1 MPAFQKPFILINDY
15 EKERKPG
22 TFCPV
27 ACSIVITIKNKSVM
41 DDMIY
46 RNDSIAEENI
56 DPNGRPA
63 ENKFEE
69 WSEEVSERTDP
80 GCKDKKV
87 KSAKEWKKLIR
98 EMDEVI
104 KEDLK

>member
-1 MPAFQKPFILINDY
+1 
-15 EKERKPG
+15 
-22 TFCPV
+22 
-27 ACSIVITIKNKSVM
+27 M

-56 DPNGRPA
+56 DPNGHPA

-69 WSEEVSERTDP
+69 WSEEVSERTAPD
-80 GCKDKKV
+80 CKDKKV
-87 KSAKEWKKLIR
+87 KSAKERKKLIR

-104 KEDLK
+104 KKITSGDTEPFQPKLERASIRTA

>member
-1 MPAFQKPFILINDY
+1 
-15 EKERKPG
+15 
-22 TFCPV
+22 
-27 ACSIVITIKNKSVM
+27 M

-80 GCKDKKV
+80 GYKDKKI
-87 KSAKEWKKLIR
+87 KSAKERKKLIR
-98 EMDEVI
+98 EMDEVGTFI
-104 KEDLK
+104 KYYKISQLIHTQIIAN

>member
-1 MPAFQKPFILINDY
+1 
-15 EKERKPG
+15 
-22 TFCPV
+22 
-27 ACSIVITIKNKSVM
+27 M

-69 WSEEVSERTDP
+69 WSEEVSERTDL
-80 GCKDKKV
+80 GYKEQKV
-87 KSAKEWKKLIR
+87 KAAKERKKLIK
-98 EMDEVI
+98 EMDEII
-104 KEDLK
+104 KKEIE

>member
-1 MPAFQKPFILINDY
+1 
-15 EKERKPG
+15 
-22 TFCPV
+22 
-27 ACSIVITIKNKSVM
+27 M

-46 RNDSIAEENI
+46 RNNSIAEENI

-80 GCKDKKV
+80 V
-87 KSAKEWKKLIR
+87 SYTHLHAFVRRQRIAFQHFP
-98 EMDEVI
+98 VAI
-104 KEDLK
+104 AYH

>member
-1 MPAFQKPFILINDY
+1 M
-15 EKERKPG
+15 EK
-22 TFCPV
+22 
-27 ACSIVITIKNKSVM
+27 TIKKKRVL
-41 DDMIY
+41 DDFIN
-46 RNDSIAEENI
+46 RNDSFAEENI

-80 GCKDKKV
+80 GRKDKKV
-87 KSAKEWKKLIR
+87 KSAKERKKLIR

>member
-1 MPAFQKPFILINDY
+1 
-15 EKERKPG
+15 
-22 TFCPV
+22 
-27 ACSIVITIKNKSVM
+27 M

-69 WSEEVSERTDP
+69 WSEELSERTDL
-80 GCKDKKV
+80 GYKEQKV
-87 KSAKEWKKLIR
+87 KSVKERKKLIK
-98 EMDEVI
+98 EMDEII
-104 KEDLK
+104 KKEIE

>member
-1 MPAFQKPFILINDY
+1 
-15 EKERKPG
+15 
-22 TFCPV
+22 
-27 ACSIVITIKNKSVM
+27 M

-46 RNDSIAEENI
+46 RNNSIAEENI

-80 GCKDKKV
+80 GYKDKKV
-87 KSAKEWKKLIR
+87 KSAKERKKLIS

-104 KEDLK
+104 KKDLE

>member
-1 MPAFQKPFILINDY
+1 
-15 EKERKPG
+15 
-22 TFCPV
+22 
-27 ACSIVITIKNKSVM
+27 M

-63 ENKFEE
+63 E
-69 WSEEVSERTDP
+69 RTDP
-80 GCKDKKV
+80 GRKDKKV
-87 KSAKEWKKLIR
+87 KSAKERKKLIR

>member
-1 MPAFQKPFILINDY
+1 
-15 EKERKPG
+15 
-22 TFCPV
+22 
-27 ACSIVITIKNKSVM
+27 M

-56 DPNGRPA
+56 DPNGRTA

-87 KSAKEWKKLIR
+87 KSAKERKKLIR
-98 EMDEVI
+98 EMDEKNTSGDTEPFQPKLERASI
-104 KEDLK
+104 RTA

>member
-1 MPAFQKPFILINDY
+1 
-15 EKERKPG
+15 
-22 TFCPV
+22 
-27 ACSIVITIKNKSVM
+27 M

-63 ENKFEE
+63 KNKFEE
-69 WSEEVSERTDP
+69 WSEEVSERTDL

-87 KSAKEWKKLIR
+87 KSAKERKKLIR

>member
-1 MPAFQKPFILINDY
+1 
-15 EKERKPG
+15 
-22 TFCPV
+22 
-27 ACSIVITIKNKSVM
+27 M

-69 WSEEVSERTDP
+69 WSEEVSERTDL
-80 GCKDKKV
+80 GYKEQKV
-87 KSAKEWKKLIR
+87 KSVKERKKLII
-98 EMDEVI
+98 EMDDI
-104 KEDLK
+104 LKKEIE

>member
-1 MPAFQKPFILINDY
+1 
-15 EKERKPG
+15 
-22 TFCPV
+22 
-27 ACSIVITIKNKSVM
+27 M

-87 KSAKEWKKLIR
+87 KSAKERKKLIR

-104 KEDLK
+104 KEDLKKKITSGDTEPFQPKLERASIRTA

>member
-1 MPAFQKPFILINDY
+1 
-15 EKERKPG
+15 
-22 TFCPV
+22 
-27 ACSIVITIKNKSVM
+27 M

-69 WSEEVSERTDP
+69 WSEEVSGTYRPRPQRQE
-80 GCKDKKV
+80 
-87 KSAKEWKKLIR
+87 SEIR
-98 EMDEVI
+98 QRAE
-104 KEDLK
+104 KTYQGNG